1 MVRRYHLYMK
11 LIRTFLPIISSLAAF
26 AQSPQFEVA
35 SIRPSDTAATDR
47 VHVGV
52 HIDGAQLTCN
62 YFSLKDLIRMAYAVK
77 DYQITGPDFLASDR
91 FDIAAKLPAGAGQDQ
106 VRDMMKA
113 LLEERFQ
120 VKLHHDKKDF
130 PVYGL
135 LIAKNGLKIKES
147 PADPDAGDSKEQAKA
162 PVNVT
167 ATGGRG
173 GVNVNLGHGSYFT
186 FSDNKLVA
194 KKLTM
199 ASFAEML
206 ARFEDRPVVD
216 MTGLTGNYDIELTFT
231 PEDYRA
237 MLIRSAV
244 VAGVSLPPEALKMME
259 GASGDSLLAG
269 LEKVGLK
276 MESRKAPLDVLVVDH
291 ALKVPTDN

>member
-1 MVRRYHLYMK
+1 MK
-11 LIRTFLPIISSLAAF
+11 LICALLPVAVAF
-26 AQSPQFEVA
+26 GQTPQFEVA
-35 SIRPSDTAATDR
+35 SIRPSASSATDR
-47 VHVGV
+47 VNVGV
-52 HIDGAQLTCN
+52 HIDGAQVTCN
-62 YFSLKDLIRMAYAVK
+62 YFSLKDLIRMAYDVK
-77 DYQITGPDFLASDR
+77 DYQVTGPDFLASER

-113 LLEERFQ
+113 LLTERFQ
-120 VKLHHDKKDF
+120 VKLHRDAKEF

-135 LIAKNGLKIKES
+135 VVAKGGLKAKES
-147 PADPDAGDSKEQAKA
+147 PADEGSGEDVQRA

-186 FSDNKLVA
+186 FADNKLEA

-216 MTGLTGNYDIELTFT
+216 MTGIKGNYDIELTFT
-231 PEDYRA
+231 PEDYLA
-237 MLIRSAV
+237 MLIRSAI
-244 VAGVSLPPEALKMME
+244 VAGVTMPPEALKAMQ
-259 GASGDSLLAG
+259 GASGDSLLAA

-276 MESRKAPLDVLVVDH
+276 MEGRKAPLEVLVVDH
-291 ALKVPTDN
+291 ALKAPTEN